1 MSRLVWQIKGLD
13 FSWPDRGEVLKGVEL
28 EINSHDRILLRGIN
42 GSGKTTLMRLLTG
55 ELAPSAGSVLFEG
68 KDAIRQTPETW
79 KSVISCSQNPRENLF
94 GLIPRHDLEIWSLAH
109 PERFATQSDR
119 TIDDPLQEKLD
130 QPYAALSG
138 GELRAASLLWLPRFM
153 DLFWLLDEPTAGL
166 DASRKDR
173 FWGLLQEKK
182 KLGTGMLMVS
192 HDPEMP
198 ESLFDRVLTLMQG
211 RLEETP

>member
-42 GSGKTTLMRLLTG
+42 GSGKTTLLRLLTG
-55 ELAPSAGSVLFEG
+55 ELSPCGGSVLFEG
-68 KDAIRQTPETW
+68 KEAIRQTPEAW
-79 KSVISCSQNPRENLF
+79 KSVISCSQNPRDNLF
-94 GLIPRHDLEIWSLAH
+94 GMTLRHDLEIWRLAH
-109 PERFATQSDR
+109 PDRFATQGSQSVG
-119 TIDDPLQEKLD
+119 DPLQEKLD
-130 QPYAALSG
+130 QPYSALSS

-173 FWGLLQEKK
+173 FWELLQEKK
-182 KLGTGMLMVS
+182 NPGAGMLMVS
-192 HDPEMP
+192 HDPELP
-198 ESLFDRVLTLMQG
+198 ESLFDRVLIIKQG